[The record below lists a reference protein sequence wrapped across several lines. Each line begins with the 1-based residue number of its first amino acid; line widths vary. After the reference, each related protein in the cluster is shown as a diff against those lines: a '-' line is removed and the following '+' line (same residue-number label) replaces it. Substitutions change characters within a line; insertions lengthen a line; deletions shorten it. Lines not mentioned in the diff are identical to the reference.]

1 MDRIPCFLQVKQT
14 LPETNSQNTWEWMVG
29 RWSFLFKGRLN
40 FQGRAVSFR
49 EGTAISPDFLSL
61 GGHWKTSE
69 LFQERW
75 PSSIE
80 ELLGEDG
87 WCAKSETMGTR
98 MKPSFIRAYFTHI
111 FLGIETFI
119 FPWDFGVQRKVFF
132 EKKTWTPKI
141 PNKSS
146 KGTFFSKRVLGSL
159 IPLYHFIALLS
170 SSWMY
175 LYVSYPLKRYPP
187 LVWREVEVGS
197 FLPLSTCLEHKW
209 PIFLNAIWPI
219 KSKGMKVNPWQKKEL
234 SWLLPWEPTFPS
246 FLGVITYNPYIG
258 GLAPLFFMGFWGP
271 KVGKITCGSKNA
283 SIFDQKGSQHLQR
296 W

>member
-132 EKKTWTPKI
+132 EKKNMDTKNPKQIVERNVLFQTCFRIFNPFI
-141 PNKSS
+141 PFYSPFEFIMDVS
-146 KGTFFSKRVLGSL
+146 LGL
-159 IPLYHFIALLS
+159 I
-170 SSWMY
+170 
-175 LYVSYPLKRYPP
+175 
-187 LVWREVEVGS
+187 
-197 FLPLSTCLEHKW
+197 STK
-209 PIFLNAIWPI
+209 
-219 KSKGMKVNPWQKKEL
+219 KV
-234 SWLLPWEPTFPS
+234 PS
-246 FLGVITYNPYIG
+246 F
-258 GLAPLFFMGFWGP
+258 GLMESWG
-271 KVGKITCGSKNA
+271 
-283 SIFDQKGSQHLQR
+283 